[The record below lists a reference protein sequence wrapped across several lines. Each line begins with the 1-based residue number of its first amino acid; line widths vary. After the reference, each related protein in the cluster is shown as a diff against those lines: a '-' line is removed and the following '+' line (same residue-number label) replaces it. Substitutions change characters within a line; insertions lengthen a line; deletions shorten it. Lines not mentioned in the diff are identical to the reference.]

1 MLKILV
7 IIKLDISGKSPP
19 ITGLG
24 LKAGHSRDVCSWT
37 FLGNLLQ
44 TKNRSGLKVGHSRDV
59 CSWSHLHPA
68 LP

>member
-7 IIKLDISGKSPP
+7 IIKLDISGRSPP

-44 TKNRSGLKVGHSRDV
+44 TNNRSGLKDED
-59 CSWSHLHPA
+59 CSLGNITSDSSEKL
-68 LP
+68 L